1 MGSRRQT
8 RIAAACAC
16 AAIGLVACMLVRRA
30 GSGAAAPD
38 PDREAF
44 LESRRE
50 RMRTARSA
58 LLATGDRSA

>member
-16 AAIGLVACMLVRRA
+16 AVIGLVACMLVRRA
-30 GSGAAAPD
+30 GTGATASD

-50 RMRTARSA
+50 RMRAARSA
-58 LLATGDRSA
+58 LLAASDRSA